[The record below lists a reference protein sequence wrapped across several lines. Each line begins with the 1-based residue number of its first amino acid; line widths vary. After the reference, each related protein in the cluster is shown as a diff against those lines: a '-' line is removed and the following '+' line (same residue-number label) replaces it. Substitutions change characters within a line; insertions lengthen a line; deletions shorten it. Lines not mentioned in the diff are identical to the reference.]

1 MDTNQSIVKLHTGAI
16 DATGVDTILYLVQ
29 NKSSLRTTKLVWC
42 ILHHKHHYMLKMRVL
57 NNLKMMYFLIHFNHF
72 ILHPS
77 KAAISLL
84 CSVVVVELSTS
95 EAEQCSQSVVGGLA
109 YYDQNMCPLPLRAAP
124 PHRGGAHLLDYY
136 YILLHNNRCDVMPVY
151 IALPFLSSGERCH
164 VSIRSQLMIPTTVG
178 QEDVNNV
185 SLASLLKFG
194 SGGLGEA
201 YWNSSELLNEWFPTS
216 RSPAHMFTT
225 INDRLLYS

>member
-1 MDTNQSIVKLHTGAI
+1 MGTNQNIVKLHTGAI
-16 DATGVDTILYLVQ
+16 DATGVATILYLVQ
-29 NKSSLRTTKLVWC
+29 NKSSLRTTTLVWC
-42 ILHHKHHYMLKMRVL
+42 ILHHKHRYMLKMRVL
-57 NNLKMMYFLIHFNHF
+57 KHNLKMTNFLIHFNSFKH
-72 ILHPS
+72 LS
-77 KAAISLL
+77 QAAISLL

-95 EAEQCSQSVVGGLA
+95 AAVEFGGLA
-109 YYDQNMCPLPLRAAP
+109 FYDQHNGPLPVPLRASP
-124 PHRGGAHLLDYY
+124 PLRGGAHLLDYF
-136 YILLHNNRCDVMPVY
+136 NT
-151 IALPFLSSGERCH
+151 LPFLASDEKCH

-178 QEDVNNV
+178 REDVNNV